1 MTVADRIEQETQE
14 GEDRAGKMKVVNV
27 EAAYM
32 SPKQRMQTI
41 NIGMLLRGWIEGR
54 KGREG

>member
-32 SPKQRMQTI
+32 SPKQQMQTI